1 LQSLAGVTA
10 QEAQVAAAEYIDTRS
25 PIIVVVGDAQVLKP
39 QLAELGDVVV
49 VDKDGA
55 VIGE

>member
-1 LQSLAGVTA
+1 LQSLAGVSA
-10 QEAQVAAAEYIDTRS
+10 EEAQVAAAKYIDTES
-25 PIIVVVGDAQVLKP
+25 PIIVVVGNAQVLKP
-39 QLAELGDVVV
+39 QLEELGDVVV